1 MIVTPIQNRFRV
13 DFSFDIG
20 VYLRYIEK
28 KSRWYIITTSVFIWY
43 LLRKNLSML
52 FCFIEEESFQA
63 AFIFETIFQVLLG
76 GVYIGLGRKRISFIK
91 EVYVYAFQNRCRM
104 SFRHD

>member
-1 MIVTPIQNRFRV
+1 MIVTLIQNRFRV

-52 FCFIEEESFQA
+52 
-63 AFIFETIFQVLLG
+63 LLF
-76 GVYIGLGRKRISFIK
+76 LKRFFRFYW
-91 EVYVYAFQNRCRM
+91 VGYVIIR
-104 SFRHD
+104 